1 MAEINGGKLSDLEQA
16 AQSCHIASVKSR
28 KQRVSQSSSISALHI
43 DRRKTHE
50 LRLELRDH
58 VRLLITITRSNFRDI
73 NNNKRRPQNFYFPLK
88 DFRSFCTLFPCA
100 SRVDRRFLIGGCFI
114 HPSISLLLNRFNE
127 QLTRYAPFLLVNK
140 RSKTRSNKRSF
151 VLLF

>member
-28 KQRVSQSSSISALHI
+28 WKQRVSQSCSISALHI
-43 DRRKTHE
+43 DRIKTHE

-73 NNNKRRPQNFYFPLK
+73 NNNKRRPQNFYFPSK
-88 DFRSFCTLFPCA
+88 DFRSFCTLFPYA
-100 SRVDRRFLIGGCFI
+100 SSI
-114 HPSISLLLNRFNE
+114 HPSLS
-127 QLTRYAPFLLVNK
+127 Y
-140 RSKTRSNKRSF
+140 
-151 VLLF
+151 

>member
-28 KQRVSQSSSISALHI
+28 KQRVSQSCSISALHI
-43 DRRKTHE
+43 DRIKTHE

-73 NNNKRRPQNFYFPLK
+73 NNNKRRHFPSK
-88 DFRSFCTLFPCA
+88 DFRSFCTLFPYA
-100 SRVDRRFLIGGCFI
+100 SRVDRSSSSEDASSI
-114 HPSISLLLNRFNE
+114 HPSLS
-127 QLTRYAPFLLVNK
+127 Y
-140 RSKTRSNKRSF
+140 
-151 VLLF
+151 

>member
-28 KQRVSQSSSISALHI
+28 WKQRVSQSCSISALHI
-43 DRRKTHE
+43 DRIKTHE

-73 NNNKRRPQNFYFPLK
+73 NNNKRRHFPSK
-88 DFRSFCTLFPCA
+88 DFRSFCTLFPYA
-100 SRVDRRFLIGGCFI
+100 SSI
-114 HPSISLLLNRFNE
+114 HPSLS
-127 QLTRYAPFLLVNK
+127 Y
-140 RSKTRSNKRSF
+140 
-151 VLLF
+151 

>member
-28 KQRVSQSSSISALHI
+28 WKQRVSQSCSISALHI

-73 NNNKRRPQNFYFPLK
+73 NNNKRRPQNFYFPSK
-88 DFRSFCTLFPCA
+88 DFRSFCTLFPYA
-100 SRVDRRFLIGGCFI
+100 SSI
-114 HPSISLLLNRFNE
+114 HPSLS
-127 QLTRYAPFLLVNK
+127 Y
-140 RSKTRSNKRSF
+140 
-151 VLLF
+151 